1 MKTIEL
7 HPAGVA
13 DNSQIGVY
21 TNKKSFAKHFKG
33 RLASSTLLPLI
44 LLMSCLALLLRP
56 THCSAQQTATTLV
69 SRDGSHD
76 FDFNIG
82 TWKTNIKRLKNPLS
96 GTTEW
101 INMEGTVTVRKVW
114 GGKAS
119 LEEIEVNSPGGHW
132 EGATL
137 FLYNPTSRQWSQ
149 NFVSAGDNIL
159 ESPTI
164 GSFKNNVGELYAQE
178 THKGRRVLVKGTW
191 SHIVADSH
199 QYEEAY
205 SADGGKTW
213 ETYFSASLTR
223 IK

>member
-1 MKTIEL
+1 MKTIKL
-7 HPAGVA
+7 LPV
-13 DNSQIGVY
+13 
-21 TNKKSFAKHFKG
+21 KS
-33 RLASSTLLPLI
+33 RLASSTLLP
-44 LLMSCLALLLRP
+44 ALLLVASLAMLMHP
-56 THCSAQQTATTLV
+56 THCIAQQTAKAAVL
-69 SRDGSHD
+69 RDGSHD

-82 TWKTNIKRLKNPLS
+82 TWKTNIKRLKDPLS
-96 GTTEW
+96 GTTAW

-119 LEEIEVNSPGGHW
+119 LEEIEVNSPGRW

-149 NFVSAGDNIL
+149 NFVSADDGTL
-159 ESPTI
+159 ETPTI
-164 GSFKNNVGELYAQE
+164 GSFKNGVGELYAHD
-178 THKGRRVLVKGTW
+178 TYKGRHVLVKGTW
-191 SHIVADSH
+191 SHIQPNSH

-223 IK
+223 LK